1 MQKRLYVFTNDIG
14 RLYQCQKVREFEI
27 ADGAETFIKEKYC
40 DVARRRRRKI
50 WVRTGIWKILE
61 SRTEPPP
68 PRGGG
73 VSSDP

>member
-40 DVARRRRRKI
+40 DVARRRRRKN
-50 WVRTGIWKILE
+50 WVRTGIWENLE
-61 SRTEPPP
+61 SRTEPPL
-68 PRGGG
+68 GVGG

>member
-40 DVARRRRRKI
+40 DVARRRRRKNLGPYRNLGKFR
-50 WVRTGIWKILE
+50 VSYRT
-61 SRTEPPP
+61 PPG
-68 PRGGG
+68 GGG